1 MKLRSIT
8 FFLLLYMAVSGFI
21 SCQKSAS
28 DVGYGLSYIYMPQ
41 AINQSAGINNNFNVP
56 AGTDTSTYNYQVD
69 TVNAKLDVLLGVYL
83 AGPESGAYTVTV
95 QTNSDT
101 IQQLISTQVLDA
113 TTILMPASMYTLPT
127 SVNVNAGARGNTF
140 QLAIDI
146 AQLKQSQY
154 AGKNL
159 ALAVKVANPTK
170 YALNSS
176 LSTTIIVINVNT
188 MVIGPANEITSTYIK
203 NPGSPFVASSMDGG
217 GRWGTLALWT
227 ENAAARSHNGNGG
240 FCNDGDGLTMD
251 MESGWGSP
259 QIYNGKI
266 YQTIN
271 LPAGSYSFT
280 PAPWVWQGTLDP
292 TYVVVAPGLDS
303 LPDYSNI
310 IGNNAITS
318 ANLSVGTVS
327 FTLSTPSK
335 VSIGIVVNYIQAGQ
349 GFKTHAVHLYN
360 YPKHL

>member
-1 MKLRSIT
+1 
-8 FFLLLYMAVSGFI
+8 
-21 SCQKSAS
+21 
-28 DVGYGLSYIYMPQ
+28 
-41 AINQSAGINNNFNVP
+41 
-56 AGTDTSTYNYQVD
+56 
-69 TVNAKLDVLLGVYL
+69 
-83 AGPESGAYTVTV
+83 
-95 QTNSDT
+95 
-101 IQQLISTQVLDA
+101 
-113 TTILMPASMYTLPT
+113 
-127 SVNVNAGARGNTF
+127 
-140 QLAIDI
+140 
-146 AQLKQSQY
+146 
-154 AGKNL
+154 
-159 ALAVKVANPTK
+159 
-170 YALNSS
+170 
-176 LSTTIIVINVNT
+176 
-188 MVIGPANEITSTYIK
+188 
-203 NPGSPFVASSMDGG
+203 MDGG

-292 TYVVVAPGLDS
+292 TYVVVAPNLDS

-327 FTLSTPSK
+327 FTLATPSK
-335 VSIGIVVNYIQAGQ
+335 VSLGIVVNYIQAGQ